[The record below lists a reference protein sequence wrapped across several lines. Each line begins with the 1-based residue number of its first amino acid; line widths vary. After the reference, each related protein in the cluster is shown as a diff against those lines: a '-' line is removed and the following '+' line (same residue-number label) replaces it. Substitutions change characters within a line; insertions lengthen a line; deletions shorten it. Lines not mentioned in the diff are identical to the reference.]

1 MNVSTIVETVT
12 VTVTIEDLH
21 TDTVT
26 STQEVPDHLVAE
38 GNWTTRQYA
47 EWAVGNDDATVG
59 RPVVDDWSTDVL
71 HFGDY
76 DMSFVES
83 FRAGARYIVSVSV
96 ATEDGHGRVL

>member
-21 TDTVT
+21 TDSVT
-26 STQEVPDHLVAE
+26 STQEVPSHLVAE

-59 RPVVDDWSTDVL
+59 RPVVDDWATDVL
-71 HFGDY
+71 HFGAY

-96 ATEDGHGRVL
+96 ATEDGHGRIL